1 LNQCD
6 RRESVLLVRRA
17 ACLPAYDLGMKQIG
31 LTLMLF
37 VVVLSPLAAV
47 CQGLPDSPAP
57 QRSASQTSSSS
68 SLDGVPQSA
77 PLSNQQAAAA
87 PAAKTAAPDA
97 AAPDAAPPDAPWRRI
112 QQLSRGDWIRVN
124 STLGPPLGC
133 RFAGATDD
141 ALFCDPANA
150 PEGTGYRF
158 DRATVITVE
167 VQRPERNWHPAWMA
181 SMIAGGLVVGLVAS
195 QTNDAGESAR
205 LGAIGALVVGA
216 IGAPLAFL
224 PSGDRSMV
232 AVVYRPHAFRFHG
245 RGPMGLRPRRR

>member
-1 LNQCD
+1 
-6 RRESVLLVRRA
+6 
-17 ACLPAYDLGMKQIG
+17 MKQIG
-31 LTLMLF
+31 FTLMLF

-47 CQGLPDSPAP
+47 CQGLPDPPAP
-57 QRSASQTSSSS
+57 QRSTAQTSSSS
-68 SLDGVPQSA
+68 SLDGVAQSA
-77 PLSNQQAAAA
+77 PLSDEQAATA
-87 PAAKTAAPDA
+87 PLARTAAPDA
-97 AAPDAAPPDAPWRRI
+97 AWRRI
-112 QQLSRGDWIRVN
+112 QQLSRGEWIRVN

-141 ALFCDPANA
+141 ALFCDPADA

-158 DRATVITVE
+158 DRAAVITVE
-167 VQRPERNWHPAWMA
+167 MQRPERNWHPAWMA
-181 SMIAGGLVVGLVAS
+181 SMIAGGLVVGLVATK
-195 QTNDAGESAR
+195 TNDAGDSAR
-205 LGAIGALVVGA
+205 LGAIGALVVGG